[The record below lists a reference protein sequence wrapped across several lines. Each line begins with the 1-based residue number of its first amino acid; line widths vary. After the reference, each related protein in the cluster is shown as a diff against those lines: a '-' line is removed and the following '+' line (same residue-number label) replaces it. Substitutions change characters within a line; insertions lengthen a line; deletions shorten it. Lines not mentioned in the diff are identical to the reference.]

1 MNRTSLVE
9 SVVTATRLAAAAVT
23 LAVFTPDT
31 GAAQEG
37 GYQTGDSPQGVS
49 LQDQGAGWVAIK
61 GSWLDVDV
69 AGNIYVVNRDRATM
83 TLLDRSLAVRAEVG
97 GPGWEP
103 GTFDLP
109 GGVWARNGLDIYVA
123 DYGNHRIQR
132 FDRTLSFV
140 SEFRTRD
147 EENADIRFGYPADV
161 ALSRLGELYIC
172 DTENI
177 RVLKIDPKTQSS
189 TTFGGIGGGKGR
201 LSRPGALQIGPR
213 DNLYVL
219 DGSRIVVFDPFG
231 NFLRELYS
239 SLFTSPSAIFADEV
253 RLLVLQGDSLYC
265 LDANE
270 RILPVLP
277 VESVKGTQGSSLRSI
292 AFGRGTLFLLVEERL
307 VALPDP
313 WRSGEAN
320 PGSVDTEGKNR

>member
-1 MNRTSLVE
+1 MNRTGLVE
-9 SVVTATRLAAAAVT
+9 SVLAAVRLAVAATILTWVSPDTAAAQQGGLPTEASLQRVS
-23 LAVFTPDT
+23 P
-31 GAAQEG
+31 QEG
-37 GYQTGDSPQGVS
+37 GAS
-49 LQDQGAGWVAIK
+49 WVALK
-61 GSWLDVDV
+61 GTWLDVDV
-69 AGNIYVVNRDRATM
+69 AGNVYVVNRDRATM

-109 GGVWARNGLDIYVA
+109 GGIWARNGLDIYVA

-140 SEFRTRD
+140 SEFRTRED
-147 EENADIRFGYPADV
+147 ENADIRFGYPADV

-177 RVLKIDPKTQSS
+177 RVLKIDPKTRTS

-231 NFLRELYS
+231 NFLRELYQ

-253 RLLVLQGDSLYC
+253 RVLVLQGDSLYC
-265 LDANE
+265 MDADE

-277 VESVKGTQGSSLRSI
+277 IESVRETQGTSVRSV
-292 AFGRGTLFLLVEERL
+292 AFGRGTLYLLTEEAL
-307 VALPDP
+307 VSVPDP
-313 WRSGEAN
+313 WGGA
-320 PGSVDTEGKNR
+320 SVDTEGKNR